1 MLELRDFF
9 HLPQVDEWIQAT
21 LAAEPGLRLIAGP
34 DARLGQ
40 HADYRDGFRPSGRS
54 ALFWLLMDMFLAGSP
69 SKTCIVVT
77 HDKQNV
83 RIPREFRRRVQVFAT
98 APQNSYVNQIA
109 LAMARRPQLLVVDRF
124 APDTAP
130 FILQAASLG
139 LVVLSQMDTVLWGSG
154 VCSQLVEMGLTPD
167 QLASLA
173 WVVAVHRLP
182 GLCPHCRREVL
193 ELDTAGDQPGTRF
206 ISPGCQACRGS
217 GRQGDVAAFDI
228 LHLPRGA
235 HGQGDL
241 VSQVAMQDYLERL
254 AVLGHIDQED
264 SRYYC
269 ADQLRRAFQLLTGRE
284 QVLAEKSAAYERKMA
299 ELEAANRVLQQRTT
313 SLFSLEEISQALI
326 ASVDLADL
334 AERVC
339 RRARDVCG
347 ADRAILFFHNLQRQV
362 EILAVGGWPAVL
374 LHQRLQPEVLTGI
387 TKGHD
392 PVVLQRWP
400 PSIPQPELPRNVS
413 LRAGLYVPLVTQDT
427 CSGGLL
433 VHSTQKSFFSPGE
446 IALLKALANQAALAF
461 QRAGMVQDL
470 QAKIALLETAQ
481 SELAKKERLE
491 RELEL
496 ARQVQQS
503 LLPTTFPEMR
513 GFRFAAR
520 NEPAR
525 QVGGDFYD
533 VFVLD
538 EQHFGIVVADVSDK
552 GMAAALYMALT
563 RSLLLAE
570 ARRERSPQKVV
581 RDVNQLLLE
590 LGQPDMFVTLFYGV
604 VDCKSRRLIYAR
616 AGHDHPFWVHDAQ
629 VHFLGGR
636 GAALGILDSAEL
648 EMTEEWVDLAAGD
661 RLVLYTDGLTDALNA
676 AGELYQRERLA
687 ALVQSAGHLPAELL
701 CEVIFASL
709 MEFQKGAEQY
719 DDMTLLVVEVL

>member
-1 MLELRDFF
+1 M
-9 HLPQVDEWIQAT
+9 
-21 LAAEPGLRLIAGP
+21 LAAGPGLRLIAGP

-54 ALFWLLMDMFLAGSP
+54 ALFWLLMDMFLAESP

-77 HDKQNV
+77 QDRQNV
-83 RIPREFRRRVQVFAT
+83 RIQREFRRRVQVFAT
-98 APQNSYVNQIA
+98 TPSNSYVNQIA

-124 APDTAP
+124 EPDTAP
-130 FILQAASLG
+130 IILQAANLG

-154 VCSQLVEMGLTPD
+154 VCSQLVEMGLTSV

-193 ELDTAGDQPGTRF
+193 ELDSTGEQPGTMF

-235 HGQGDL
+235 HGQGEL

-254 AVLGHIDQED
+254 AVLGHIDQES

-269 ADQLRRAFQLLTGRE
+269 TDQLRRAFQLLTWRE
-284 QVLAEKSAAYERKMA
+284 QVLAEKSSAYERKMA

-326 ASVDLADL
+326 ASVDLPDL
-334 AERVC
+334 ADRVC

-347 ADRAILFFHNLQRQV
+347 ADRAILFFHNSQRQV
-362 EILAVGGWPAVL
+362 EVLAVGGWPAVL
-374 LHQRLQPEVLTGI
+374 LHQRLQPEALAEI
-387 TKGHD
+387 TKGND

-400 PSIPQPELPRNVS
+400 PSIPQPELPRNLY
-413 LRAGLYVPLVTQDT
+413 LRAGLYVPLVTQNT
-427 CSGGLL
+427 SSGGLL
-433 VHSTQKSFFSPGE
+433 VHSTLKSFFSPGE

-461 QRAGMVQDL
+461 QRARMVQDL

-533 VFVLD
+533 VFALD

-552 GMAAALYMALT
+552 GMPAALYMALT

-604 VDCKSRRLIYAR
+604 VDCISRRLIYTR

-661 RLVLYTDGLTDALNA
+661 RLVLYTDGLTDALNV

-709 MEFQKGAEQY
+709 MEFQEGAEQY